1 VGRIWL
7 VGGTQESAQLA
18 IAIAHSQ
25 ILCTISVTTDSA
37 RSLYPIA
44 PNLLL
49 WVGRLTFEQLHEFFH
64 QQQIVAVLDASH
76 PYAVEISQSA
86 IALCHEFNIPYLR
99 YERPVL
105 EETRGGREGETRRQG
120 DKGTRKGVIYLDGFN
135 TLVEGNYLEGQRVLF
150 TVGYRHLHLFMHW
163 QERANLY
170 ARLLPSA
177 TALEAAFIAGF
188 TPDRIICLRPPISND
203 LEAALW
209 CQWQI
214 SLVVTKASGS
224 AGGEDIKR
232 KVAAELGVPLVV
244 ITRPDVAY
252 PLQTSDL
259 LEALEFCRKYYL
271 QDLGNKN
278 LETRFLWNKPG
289 FFG

>member
-25 ILCTISVTTDSA
+25 ILCTITVTTDSA

-99 YERPVL
+99 YERPAL
-105 EETRGGREGETRRQG
+105 EEERRG
-120 DKGTRKGVIYLDGFN
+120 DKGDKGDKGARQEVIYLDKFN
-135 TLVEGNYLEGQRVLF
+135 TLVEGSYLEGERVLL
-150 TVGYRHLHLFMHW
+150 TVGYRHLHLFMHL
-163 QERANLY
+163 QKRATLY

-177 TALEAAFIAGF
+177 TALEAAFVAGF

-209 CQWQI
+209 RQWQI

-232 KVAAELGVPLVV
+232 KVAAELGVSLVV

-259 LEALEFCRKYYL
+259 LEALEFCRKYSL
-271 QDLGNKN
+271 
-278 LETRFLWNKPG
+278 T
-289 FFG
+289 